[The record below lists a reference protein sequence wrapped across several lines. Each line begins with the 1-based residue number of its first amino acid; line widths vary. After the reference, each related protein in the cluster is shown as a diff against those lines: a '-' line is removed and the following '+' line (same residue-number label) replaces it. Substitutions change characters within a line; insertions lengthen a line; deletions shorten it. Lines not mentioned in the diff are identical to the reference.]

1 MRLILL
7 IIPIVSLLLYTCE
20 KEKPTIEEPNQIID
34 SVSIDTT
41 RYLDSTIFNITIT
54 LLDDTIISSVEK
66 HNDQELIES
75 MQYTYSD
82 SLAFKI
88 YRNGDRLIRST
99 YYLNERKLAFES
111 VDSILIDDELKH
123 VIQNYWKY
131 DNDGYLIEKISYPES
146 IYFSGEDSSI
156 ITYYYVDG
164 NQYVKDMGWSNGSV
178 NTWKPYY
185 SYSVNAPYLKHDII
199 EFNSGILGRL
209 NRTLPF
215 YFKISAG
222 KPGIWDRRSYNY
234 IIDFEGTVIKR
245 IDTLYNEI
253 VHWESRPNEALSRE
267 IFIYEYQ

>member
-1 MRLILL
+1 MRVILL
-7 IIPIVSLLLYTCE
+7 IIPIVSLLFCTCE
-20 KEKPTIEEPNQIID
+20 KENPTIEEPNEIID
-34 SVSIDTT
+34 SIYVDTT
-41 RYLDSTIFNITIT
+41 RYLDSTIFNVTIT

-75 MQYTYSD
+75 LQYTYSD
-82 SLAFKI
+82 SIAFKI
-88 YRNGDRLIRST
+88 YYKGHRLIKST
-99 YYLNERKLAFES
+99 YYLNERKFAFES
-111 VDSILIDDELKH
+111 VDSIFLDLELKH

-146 IYFSGEDSSI
+146 VYFSGEDSSI

-164 NQYVKDMGWSNGSV
+164 NQHVKDIMWSNGSV
-178 NTWKPYY
+178 NTWKPSYRY
-185 SYSVNAPYLKHDII
+185 SENSPYLKHDII
-199 EFNSGILGRL
+199 EFNSGIIGQL

-215 YFKISAG
+215 YFRISAG
-222 KPGIWDRRSYNY
+222 KGGTWDRRSFNY
-234 IIDFEGTVIKR
+234 IIDLEGTVTKR